1 MDEMVIDKTAYDPF
15 FILGVT
21 PEDSIEHITKEFRRK
36 AKHLHPDKLSS
47 NERNN
52 TKLVL
57 KRSKQFKILVDCY
70 EFISNKKQNYNNSR
84 KGKESVNVPN
94 YDDLTPKSFDN
105 TDELESFNQ
114 KFNNIKLVNPNDFG
128 YETDRI
134 GSLNENGNNFES
146 LKQQYS
152 SSSHRPHQIFD
163 TKSFNSH
170 DFNKAFE
177 YQQQQYKDDKDDTG
191 DNDKSIIIH
200 KTSDG
205 FNGYNSVILD
215 NCASVS
221 SFNGVMIVGDN
232 FGQTGVGYNDTYYS
246 DYRQTFQGP
255 RNPNQ
260 LSVPENF
267 QSTSSRDLKPLTKA
281 EIAKQIRMR
290 ESQTLVPTGN
300 GSKGDFNFQEERLLD
315 KQKQEL
321 VNKVEHDR
329 EFILQYQHLFDKQ
342 TIEDALNNRL
352 LTSKDYQTFN

>member
-1 MDEMVIDKTAYDPF
+1 MDEIIIDKTAYDPY

-21 PEDSIEHITKEFRRK
+21 PEDSLEHITKEFRRK
-36 AKHLHPDKLSS
+36 AKHLHPDKLNS

-52 TKLVL
+52 PKLVL

-84 KGKESVNVPN
+84 KGKEPINVPS
-94 YDDLTPKSFDN
+94 YDDLTQKSFDN
-105 TDELESFNQ
+105 TDELGSFNQ
-114 KFNNIKLVNPNDFG
+114 KFNDMKLVNPNDFG
-128 YETDRI
+128 YETERI
-134 GSLNENGNNFES
+134 GSLNENGNNFEL
-146 LKQQYS
+146 LKQQYAS
-152 SSSHRPHQIFD
+152 SSYRPQQLFD
-163 TKSFNSH
+163 NKNFNRQ

-177 YQQQQYKDDKDDTG
+177 YQQQQFKDDVGT
-191 DNDKSIIIH
+191 NDHAMIIH
-200 KTSDG
+200 KTTDG
-205 FNGYNSVILD
+205 FNGYNSVTLD

-232 FGQTGVGYNDTYYS
+232 FGQTGIGYNDTYYS

-255 RNPNQ
+255 KNPDQ
-260 LSVPENF
+260 LNVPDNF
-267 QSTSSRDLKPLTKA
+267 QPTSSRNLKPLTKD

-290 ESQTLVPTGN
+290 ESQTLTPTGD
-300 GSKGDFNFQEERLLD
+300 GSRGNFTLQEQILLE

-321 VNKVEHDR
+321 VNKVEQDR
-329 EFILQYQHLFDKQ
+329 QFILQYQHLFDKQ